1 MSETKDWL
9 ESLKIGDLVVV
20 SAGSA
25 LGLDRVDRVTA
36 ANGRHITVNRQKYRR
51 GSGYSTAGG
60 YSRELLVEPT
70 PARLDAIK
78 ARELRTRL
86 RSALSAG
93 GLSGPGMGGGL
104 AIVPFTLDQLT
115 AAARALGVETP

>member
-1 MSETKDWL
+1 VSESDWL
-9 ESLKIGDLVVV
+9 QSLKVGDSVVV
-20 SAGSA
+20 KANRAYGFDR
-25 LGLDRVDRVTA
+25 LDVVTA
-36 ANGRHITVNRQKYRR
+36 ANERHITVSGQKYRR
-51 GSGYSTAGG
+51 NSGYSTSSFSDA
-60 YSRELLVEPT
+60 SLVEPT
-70 PARLDAIK
+70 PERVDAIK